1 MKVSIRLAK
10 NSFILFL
17 MCLIFVVSCK
27 REDDPDDNVQQQNPK
42 ALLNYRVN
50 IAESVLD
57 LTDVSIVFEDNAGNV
72 ETEIITSDMMQE
84 DFTDLLLYIKEYR
97 FDDFP
102 ASFNCRVSCTPKID
116 IDPYEFCTLDENGE
130 WIINGTWG
138 LGLGY
143 AYYIDSVLVDIEGFQ
158 NYPAGKKLDQLD
170 DLCDD
175 IDGKFLEI
183 HIDENGEIIVTN
195 ILGHKFVDLGLP
207 SGLKW
212 AAYNVG
218 AQSPEEYGD
227 YFAWG
232 EVNPKSAYTE
242 ENCSTIDLLVPEI
255 SGYWDYDAAR
265 ANWGGTWRMP
275 TDAEW
280 DELLNLCICL
290 WTEVDSVEGYLFM
303 STNPDYQDA
312 TLFITAG
319 GYSDDCF
326 IYTKGDSGY
335 YWSAS
340 LVDSN
345 PSCAY
350 GIILNDKVQEWE
362 QAPRYRG
369 YNVRAVRDR

>member
-84 DFTDLLLYIKEYR
+84 YFMDLLLYIKEYR

-143 AYYIDSVLVDIEGFQ
+143 AYYIDSVLVDIEGTQ

-242 ENCSTIDLLVPEI
+242 ENCSTIDLFLYDF
-255 SGYWDYDAAR
+255 SGHWDYDAAR

-275 TDAEW
+275 TEEEMR
-280 DELLNLCICL
+280 ELILNTRSERTQINGVYGYIITGSNGNSIFFPCAGKMIDTVL
-290 WTEVDSVEGYLFM
+290 TNEGEY
-303 STNPDYQDA
+303 
-312 TLFITAG
+312 
-319 GYSDDCF
+319 
-326 IYTKGDSGY
+326 GY
-335 YWSAS
+335 YYSSTSTGTPSSDYAS
-340 LVDSN
+340 YYYFVDENQGICSN
-345 PSCAY
+345 K
-350 GIILNDKVQEWE
+350 D
-362 QAPRYRG
+362 RYHG
-369 YNVRAVRDR
+369 FTIRAVSN

>member
-242 ENCSTIDLLVPEI
+242 ENCSTIDLFLYDF
-255 SGYWDYDAAR
+255 SGHWDYDAAR

-275 TDAEW
+275 TEEEMR
-280 DELLNLCICL
+280 ELILNTRSERTQINGVYGYIITGSNGNSIFFPCAGKMIDTVL
-290 WTEVDSVEGYLFM
+290 TNEGEY
-303 STNPDYQDA
+303 
-312 TLFITAG
+312 
-319 GYSDDCF
+319 
-326 IYTKGDSGY
+326 GY
-335 YWSAS
+335 YYSSTSTGTPSSDYAS
-340 LVDSN
+340 YYYFVDENQGICSN
-345 PSCAY
+345 K
-350 GIILNDKVQEWE
+350 D
-362 QAPRYRG
+362 RYHG
-369 YNVRAVRDR
+369 FTIRAVSN

>member
-242 ENCSTIDLLVPEI
+242 ENCSTIDLFVNDF

-275 TDAEW
+275 TEEEMIELVLNTHAERTQINGVYGSIITGSNGNSIFFPCAGKMI
-280 DELLNLCICL
+280 DTILTN
-290 WTEVDSVEGYLFM
+290 EGEYGYYYS
-303 STNPDYQDA
+303 STSTGTP
-312 TLFITAG
+312 
-319 GYSDDCF
+319 S
-326 IYTKGDSGY
+326 SGY
-335 YWSAS
+335 APCYYF
-340 LVDSN
+340 VDRTQGTGHN
-345 PSCAY
+345 
-350 GIILNDKVQEWE
+350 
-362 QAPRYRG
+362 RYKYHG
-369 YNVRAVRDR
+369 FTIRAVSN